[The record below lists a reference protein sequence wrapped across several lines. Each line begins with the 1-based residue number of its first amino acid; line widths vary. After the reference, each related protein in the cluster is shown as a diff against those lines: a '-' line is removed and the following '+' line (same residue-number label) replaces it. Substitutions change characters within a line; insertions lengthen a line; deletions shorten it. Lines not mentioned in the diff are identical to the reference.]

1 MVERLDRLPSLPLG
15 WLAGRS
21 PPARRTRVVGRAR
34 RIVFFG
40 FGGTAQGDLLAR
52 AGRFL
57 CYLNALSFRIRYDM
71 PLCVVLDK
79 CLASR
84 AWTIPVC
91 GAKSVST

>member
-1 MVERLDRLPSLPLG
+1 
-15 WLAGRS
+15 
-21 PPARRTRVVGRAR
+21 VVGRAR

-79 CLASR
+79 C
-84 AWTIPVC
+84 
-91 GAKSVST
+91 

>member
-1 MVERLDRLPSLPLG
+1 MATTPSEAPSLTWPPPGRLG
-15 WLAGRS
+15 HL
-21 PPARRTRVVGRAR
+21 
-34 RIVFFG
+34 FG